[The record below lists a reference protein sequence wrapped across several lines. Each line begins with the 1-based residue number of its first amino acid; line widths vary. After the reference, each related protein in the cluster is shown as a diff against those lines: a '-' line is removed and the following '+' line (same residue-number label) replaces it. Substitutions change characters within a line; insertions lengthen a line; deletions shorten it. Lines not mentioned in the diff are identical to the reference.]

1 MTRIALDAMGGDRAP
16 TETVAGAVAA
26 SGTGV
31 DVVLVGDRDLLAAQL
46 RDHGAELPIVHAPEV
61 VGMADDPARAIREMP
76 ESSVAVCAK
85 MVRDGEVDGFVS
97 AGSTGAAMASAAII
111 VGRVQGVLR
120 PAIATVLPTR
130 GTPTIMVDSGANAE
144 VKPEHLVQ
152 FGEMG
157 AALAEIGFGIVHPRV
172 ALLNIGEE
180 KGKGRPL
187 EKAAYE
193 LLSKA
198 NLEFVGNI
206 ESRSLADDHADVI
219 VTDGFTG
226 NVVLK
231 TIEGAG
237 GLVLSLLD
245 EALLT
250 ASPKTREEVMG
261 LIEPVVHRMDY
272 EETGGAFLLGV
283 DGVVVIAHGSSG
295 RRAIANALVLAYEGA
310 AGGLVSRI
318 ASRVTT

>member
-26 SGTGV
+26 SAQGV
-31 DVVLVGDRDLLAAQL
+31 DVVLVGDKEVLSEQLHALGTDL
-46 RDHGAELPIVHAPEV
+46 EIVHAPDVIE
-61 VGMADDPARAIREMP
+61 MADDATRAIREKP
-76 ESSVAVCAK
+76 DSSVAVCARLVK
-85 MVRDGEVDGFVS
+85 DGDVDGFVS
-97 AGSTGAAMASAAII
+97 AGSTGAAMASAAILI
-111 VGRVQGVLR
+111 GRVAGVLR
-120 PAIATVLPTR
+120 PTIATVLPTR
-130 GTPTIMVDSGANAE
+130 ATSTIMVDSGANPE

-157 AALAEIGFGIVHPRV
+157 AALAEIGLGISHPRV

-180 KGKGRPL
+180 RGKGRPL

-193 LLSKA
+193 LLTHA
-198 NLEFVGNI
+198 NVEFVGNVEGRDI
-206 ESRSLADDHADVI
+206 AEDKADVI

-226 NVVLK
+226 NVFLK
-231 TIEGAG
+231 AIEGAG
-237 GLVLSLLD
+237 GLVMALLD
-245 EALLT
+245 EALEA
-250 ASPKTREEVMG
+250 ASEATREEVMG
-261 LIEPVVHRMDY
+261 LIKPIVHRMDY

-310 AGGLVSRI
+310 KGGLVSRI
-318 ASRVTT
+318 ASKVTV

>member
-26 SGTGV
+26 SAQGV
-31 DVVLVGDRDLLAAQL
+31 DVILVGDEGLLAAQL
-46 RDHGAELPIVHAPEV
+46 RTLGSELPIVHAPDTI
-61 VGMADDPARAIREMP
+61 GMGDEPARAIRDKP
-76 ESSVAVCAK
+76 DSSVAVCARLVK
-85 MVRDGEVDGFVS
+85 EGGAAGFVS
-97 AGSTGAAMASAAII
+97 AGSTGAAMASAAILI
-111 VGRVQGVLR
+111 GRIPGVLR
-120 PAIATVLPTR
+120 PTIASVLPTR
-130 GTPTIMVDSGANAE
+130 GTATIMVDSGANPE

-157 AALAEIGFGIVHPRV
+157 AALAEIGLGIRHPRV

-193 LLSKA
+193 LLSAA
-198 NLEFVGNI
+198 NVEFVGNI
-206 ESRSLADDHADVI
+206 EGRDIAGDKADVI

-226 NVVLK
+226 NVFLK

-237 GLVLSLLD
+237 GLVMSLLD
-245 EALLT
+245 EALAT
-250 ASPKTREEVMG
+250 ASQATREEVMG
-261 LIEPVVHRMDY
+261 LIEPIVHRMDY

-295 RRAIANALVLAYEGA
+295 RRAIANALVMAHEGA
-310 AGGLVSRI
+310 VGGLVSRV
-318 ASRVTT
+318 ASKVTV

>member
-1 MTRIALDAMGGDRAP
+1 MGGDRAP

-26 SGTGV
+26 SAQGV
-31 DVVLVGDRDLLAAQL
+31 DVLLVGDETALADQL
-46 RDHGAELPIVHAPEV
+46 RFLEADLPIVHAPDV
-61 VGMADDPARAIREMP
+61 IGMGDEPARAIRDKP
-76 ESSVAVCAK
+76 DSSVATCARL
-85 MVRDGEVDGFVS
+85 VRQGEVDGFVS
-97 AGSTGAAMASAAII
+97 AGSTGAAMASAAILI
-111 VGRVQGVLR
+111 GRLAGVLR
-120 PAIATVLPTR
+120 PTIATVLPTR
-130 GTPTIMVDSGANAE
+130 GTPTIMVDSGANPE

-157 AALAEIGFGIVHPRV
+157 AALAEIGLGIAHPRV

-187 EKAAYE
+187 EKAAFE
-193 LLSKA
+193 LLSHG
-198 NLEFVGNI
+198 NIEFVGNV
-206 ESRSLADDHADVI
+206 EGRDLAENKTDVI

-237 GLVLSLLD
+237 GLVMSLLE
-245 EALLT
+245 EALEA
-250 ASPKTREEVMG
+250 ASSETREEVMG
-261 LIEPVVHRMDY
+261 LITPIVHRMDY

-295 RRAIANALVLAYEGA
+295 RRAIANALVLAHDGA
-310 AGGLVSRI
+310 HGGLVARV
-318 ASRVTT
+318 ASKVTV

>member
-1 MTRIALDAMGGDRAP
+1 MGGDRAP

-26 SGTGV
+26 SAQGV
-31 DVVLVGDRDLLAAQL
+31 DVVLVGDESVLREQL
-46 RDHGAELPIVHAPEV
+46 RGLGADLPVVHAPDTI
-61 VGMADDPARAIREMP
+61 GMGDEAARAIRDKP
-76 ESSVAVCAK
+76 DSSVAVCARLVK
-85 MVRDGEVDGFVS
+85 EGAAAGFVS
-97 AGSTGAAMASAAII
+97 AGSTGAAMASAAILI
-111 VGRVQGVLR
+111 GRVAGVLR
-120 PAIATVLPTR
+120 PTIATVLPTR
-130 GTPTIMVDSGANAE
+130 GTSTIMLDSGANPE

-157 AALAEIGFGIVHPRV
+157 AALAEIGLGIAHPRV

-193 LLSKA
+193 LLSMA
-198 NLEFVGNI
+198 NVEFVGNVEGRDI
-206 ESRSLADDHADVI
+206 AGDKADVI

-226 NVVLK
+226 NVFLK
-231 TIEGAG
+231 SIEGAG
-237 GLVLSLLD
+237 GLVMSLLD
-245 EALLT
+245 EALT
-250 ASPKTREEVMG
+250 AASERTRKEVMG
-261 LIEPVVHRMDY
+261 LIEPIVHRMDY

-310 AGGLVSRI
+310 ERGLVSRI
-318 ASRVTT
+318 ASKVTG

>member
-1 MTRIALDAMGGDRAP
+1 
-16 TETVAGAVAA
+16 
-26 SGTGV
+26 
-31 DVVLVGDRDLLAAQL
+31 
-46 RDHGAELPIVHAPEV
+46 
-61 VGMADDPARAIREMP
+61 
-76 ESSVAVCAK
+76 
-85 MVRDGEVDGFVS
+85 
-97 AGSTGAAMASAAII
+97 
-111 VGRVQGVLR
+111 
-120 PAIATVLPTR
+120 
-130 GTPTIMVDSGANAE
+130 MVDSGANPE

-157 AALAEIGFGIVHPRV
+157 AALAEIGLGISHPRV

-193 LLSKA
+193 LLSNA
-198 NLEFVGNI
+198 NVEFVGNVEGTDI
-206 ESRSLADDHADVI
+206 AGDKADVI

-226 NVVLK
+226 NVFLK

-237 GLVLSLLD
+237 GLVISLLD
-245 EALLT
+245 EALEAAT
-250 ASPKTREEVMG
+250 DATREEVMG
-261 LIEPVVHRMDY
+261 LIMPIVHRMDY

-310 AGGLVSRI
+310 KGGLVSRI
-318 ASRVTT
+318 ASKVTS